1 MLQRVNPKQ
10 TADNLE
16 AMARMAKERGA
27 AVVLIGVPDRRLF
40 GGVADYYAE
49 IAAALYL
56 PYEGEVMNEVL
67 RDPALKSD
75 PVHANSAG
83 LPPDWRAPGGVV
95 EGRRCGLARQPNR
108 HR

>member
-27 AVVLIGVPDRRLF
+27 ALD
-40 GGVADYYAE
+40 
-49 IAAALYL
+49 L